1 MVQGAQKLAVKKKAR
16 VTKQQMNPRKAA
28 PRIIKARNQTKG
40 IKLTQKL
47 NRIHSAS
54 LVAQTERLVASRVG
68 HLELV
73 KGSRRQLE
81 KAQKEKDKKKPN
93 AAKASKLTEK
103 RSISGDLVLG
113 WTVSDEKF
121 RILPVI
127 KAYSNDQFSLKD
139 DDDGIKESNILLS
152 RRRRT

>member
-93 AAKASKLTEK
+93 AAKASK
-103 RSISGDLVLG
+103 
-113 WTVSDEKF
+113 
-121 RILPVI
+121 
-127 KAYSNDQFSLKD
+127 
-139 DDDGIKESNILLS
+139 
-152 RRRRT
+152 